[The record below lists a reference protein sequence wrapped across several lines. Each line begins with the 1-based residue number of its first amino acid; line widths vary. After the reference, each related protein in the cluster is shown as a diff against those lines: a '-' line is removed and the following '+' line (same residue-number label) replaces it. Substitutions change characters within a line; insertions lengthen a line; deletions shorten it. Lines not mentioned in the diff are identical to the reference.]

1 MTIPTEYTYARY
13 LAAKKSVDDRALN
26 QHVWQQMTI
35 ELQNRQ
41 RITESLSI
49 LEFGAGIG
57 TMIERL
63 LDDNLLRSATYTALD
78 ELDKNTR
85 VADSRIQQWAAQ
97 NGWHLEHTDGA
108 LALAHYGDAGLAPK
122 RVDINLRTAELFDFL
137 QQQKERPKF
146 QQTKY
151 DLLIANAF
159 LDLVDAP
166 AALALMLPLLKSNGL
181 VYFSI
186 NFDGATIF
194 EPPIAPAFDAQIE
207 QLYHRT
213 MDERVNNGK
222 PSGHSQTGRQLFRH
236 LRDAGVEILAAGSSD
251 WVVHAIGEN
260 YLHDEAYFLHF
271 IVDTVRGALTDHPEL
286 EQGRFMEWI
295 TKRHNQVEAGEL
307 VYVAHQLDFFGSVH
321 GE

>member
-1 MTIPTEYTYARY
+1 MTEPIEYTYSRY
-13 LAAKKSVDDRALN
+13 LASKKSVDDRALN
-26 QHVWQQMTI
+26 QHVWQQMAT
-35 ELQNRQ
+35 ELRSRQ
-41 RITESLSI
+41 RQTEPVAI
-49 LEFGAGIG
+49 LELGAGIG

-63 LDDNLLRSATYTALD
+63 LDDQLLHNSRYTALD
-78 ELDKNTR
+78 ELDENIR
-85 VADSRIQQWAAQ
+85 VADQRIQQWANQ
-97 NGWHLEHTDGA
+97 NSWILERTGGE

-122 RVDINLRTAELFDFL
+122 NVAINLQTAELFDFL
-137 QQQKERPKF
+137 HQQAELPEARR
-146 QQTKY
+146 TKY

-166 AALALMLPLLKSNGL
+166 AALALMLPLLKPNGL

-194 EPPIAPAFDAQIE
+194 EPPIDPEFDAQIE

-213 MDERVNNGK
+213 MDERITNGK
-222 PSGHSQTGRQLFRH
+222 PAGHSQTGRQLFKY

-251 WVVHAIGEN
+251 WVVHATGEN

-271 IVDTVRGALTDHPEL
+271 IMDTVRGALADHPEL
-286 EQGRFMEWI
+286 DQDRFAKWI
-295 TKRHNQVEAGEL
+295 AKRHNQVTLGQL
-307 VYVAHQLDFFGSVH
+307 VYIAHQLDFFGSIG